1 MSLRNPTKLLIL
13 IQMLDLLTTMIGVQ
27 YFGLSEKTPWY
38 FGWDI
43 ETLIMIKLMCAC
55 IMITILEQP
64 RNYGWLAWVPSV
76 IAFPW
81 VLGNIYMILGAL

>member
-13 IQMLDLLTTMIGVQ
+13 IQMLDLLTTMVGIQ

-38 FGWDI
+38 FGWDL
-43 ETLIMIKLMCAC
+43 ESLIMIKLMCAC

-64 RNYGWLAWVPSV
+64 RDYGWLAWVPSV

-81 VLGNIYMILGAL
+81 VLRNIYIILTVL